1 MVIELNDDMVKEIV
15 VKEMA
20 DIISINYIGED
31 IKDAATRIIRYYL
44 RANEYQR
51 YMETGNWRDEDPTPG
66 ICI

>member
-31 IKDAATRIIRYYL
+31 IKDAATRIIQYYL

-51 YMETGNWRDEDPTPG
+51 YMETGYWRDEDPTPG
-66 ICI
+66 LCI